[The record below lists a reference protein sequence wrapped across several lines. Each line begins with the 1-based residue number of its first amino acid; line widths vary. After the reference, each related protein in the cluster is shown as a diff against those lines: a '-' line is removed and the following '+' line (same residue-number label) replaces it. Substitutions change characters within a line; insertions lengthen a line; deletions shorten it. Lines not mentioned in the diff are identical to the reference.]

1 MASILSRPIR
11 IGRMELKNRMVMAPM
26 GVTVGNLSPAS
37 VAYFAAR
44 AEGGAAMVFCNIRA
58 SLAFESGEHS
68 IYLNDETEPLFRA
81 LAERCHAHDC
91 KLAAQIQP
99 GDGRIG
105 EPSVRYKVPI
115 SASACPWMH
124 VPRMRCHALT
134 IDEIHEL
141 EEDFRRSVQ
150 VALRSGADCV
160 GIHAYGG
167 YLTDQF
173 LTRRWNTRTDAYGG
187 SLENRARFLTELIAI
202 CKEEGGADFPVIVK
216 FTPDHYMDGEG
227 YRSIDEGIALA
238 KLIVAAGADAL
249 HVDAGCHE
257 NWPNAMP
264 PAGMQQMTLQSRSAK
279 IIRSVVD
286 VPIMTH
292 GRFGDVDKA
301 EAALRDGVCDVAV
314 IGRGLLADPD
324 LPNKVL
330 AGRPDTIRP
339 CISCNEGCIARVY
352 NGETATC
359 ALNPRCGHEDGSI
372 DIPPAVHPKKL
383 LVVGAGP
390 AGCMAALYAKQAGH
404 MVEIWEAGGHIG
416 GNALCACK
424 PFFKRDMHR
433 MIRYFERE
441 LLVHDIPVR
450 FYTTATPELAAA
462 YAPDHIFWAAG
473 GRPIAPKA
481 IPGLD
486 CPKVYFA
493 TEALCDCCDVGDRVV
508 VIGGRLV
515 GVEAALQMDMWGKH
529 VTCIDMART
538 IPSEPGFK
546 MNNML
551 MRDYMACSGVDFRPT
566 TKLVRIAGDAFTCSV
581 TVEHAGE
588 QQQIACDTVLLA
600 LGFAPTAQAAAAFE
614 SVAPVTVL
622 GDAQQPRKILFAVG
636 DAHEAVRKLSGE
648 S

>member
-1 MASILSRPIR
+1 MPSILSRPIR

-26 GVTVGNLSPAS
+26 GVTVGNLTPAS

-68 IYLNDETEPLFRA
+68 IYLNDETKPLFRA
-81 LAERCHAHDC
+81 LAERCHACGC

-105 EPSVRYKVPI
+105 GPSVRYKVPI

-150 VALRSGADCV
+150 IALRSGADCV

-173 LTRRWNTRTDAYGG
+173 LTRRWNSRTDAYGG

-227 YRSIDEGIALA
+227 YRAIDEGIELA

-286 VPIMTH
+286 VPVMTH

-301 EAALRDGVCDVAV
+301 EAALRDGVCDIAV

-330 AGRPDTIRP
+330 AGRPPEKDPRRRRRP
-339 CISCNEGCIARVY
+339 CR
-352 NGETATC
+352 
-359 ALNPRCGHEDGSI
+359 LH
-372 DIPPAVHPKKL
+372 
-383 LVVGAGP
+383 
-390 AGCMAALYAKQAGH
+390 
-404 MVEIWEAGGHIG
+404 GG
-416 GNALCACK
+416 ALCQTGR
-424 PFFKRDMHR
+424 PFGRD
-433 MIRYFERE
+433 
-441 LLVHDIPVR
+441 LG
-450 FYTTATPELAAA
+450 
-462 YAPDHIFWAAG
+462 G
-473 GRPIAPKA
+473 GRPHRWQRSVRLQAVFQARHAPHDPLLRA
-481 IPGLD
+481 RAARARYPRALLHHGDAGARRGL
-486 CPKVYFA
+486 CARPHP
-493 TEALCDCCDVGDRVV
+493 L
-508 VIGGRLV
+508 GGRRPAHRAEGHPGARLPE
-515 GVEAALQMDMWGKH
+515 GVPCDRG
-529 VTCIDMART
+529 
-538 IPSEPGFK
+538 P
-546 MNNML
+546 
-551 MRDYMACSGVDFRPT
+551 
-566 TKLVRIAGDAFTCSV
+566 VR
-581 TVEHAGE
+581 
-588 QQQIACDTVLLA
+588 LL
-600 LGFAPTAQAAAAFE
+600 
-614 SVAPVTVL
+614 
-622 GDAQQPRKILFAVG
+622 
-636 DAHEAVRKLSGE
+636 
-648 S
+648 

>member
-1 MASILSRPIR
+1 MASILSRPIK

-68 IYLNDETEPLFRA
+68 IYLNDETAPLFRA

-91 KLAAQIQP
+91 RLAAQIQP

-105 EPSVRYKVPI
+105 GPSVRYKVPI

-141 EEDFRRSVQ
+141 EDDFRRSVQ
-150 VALRSGADCV
+150 IALRCGADCV

-187 SLENRARFLTELIAI
+187 SLENRVRFLTELIAI

-227 YRSIDEGIALA
+227 YRAIDEGIELA

-286 VPIMTH
+286 VPVMTH

-301 EAALRDGVCDVAV
+301 EAALRDGVCDIAV

-324 LPNKVL
+324 QI
-330 AGRPDTIRP
+330 GRA
-339 CISCNEGCIARVY
+339 SCRERV
-352 NGETATC
+352 
-359 ALNPRCGHEDGSI
+359 
-372 DIPPAVHPKKL
+372 
-383 LVVGAGP
+383 
-390 AGCMAALYAKQAGH
+390 
-404 MVEIWEAGGHIG
+404 
-416 GNALCACK
+416 
-424 PFFKRDMHR
+424 
-433 MIRYFERE
+433 
-441 LLVHDIPVR
+441 
-450 FYTTATPELAAA
+450 
-462 YAPDHIFWAAG
+462 
-473 GRPIAPKA
+473 
-481 IPGLD
+481 
-486 CPKVYFA
+486 
-493 TEALCDCCDVGDRVV
+493 
-508 VIGGRLV
+508 
-515 GVEAALQMDMWGKH
+515 
-529 VTCIDMART
+529 
-538 IPSEPGFK
+538 
-546 MNNML
+546 
-551 MRDYMACSGVDFRPT
+551 
-566 TKLVRIAGDAFTCSV
+566 
-581 TVEHAGE
+581 
-588 QQQIACDTVLLA
+588 
-600 LGFAPTAQAAAAFE
+600 
-614 SVAPVTVL
+614 
-622 GDAQQPRKILFAVG
+622 
-636 DAHEAVRKLSGE
+636 
-648 S
+648 

>member
-1 MASILSRPIR
+1 MPSILSRPIK

-68 IYLNDETEPLFRA
+68 IYLNDETEPLFRG
-81 LAERCHAHDC
+81 LAERCHACGC

-105 EPSVRYKVPI
+105 GPSVRYKVPI

-150 VALRSGADCV
+150 IALRSGADCV

-227 YRSIDEGIALA
+227 YRAIDEGIELA

-286 VPIMTH
+286 VPVMTH

-301 EAALRDGVCDVAV
+301 EAALRDGVCDIAV

-330 AGRPDTIRP
+330 AAGRTRSVRASPATRAASPASTTARRRPARSTRAAATRTAASTFRRLPTRKRSSSSAPALPAAWRRSMPNRPAIRSRSGRRAATSVATLCAP
-339 CISCNEGCIARVY
+339 ASRFSS
-352 NGETATC
+352 ATC
-359 ALNPRCGHEDGSI
+359 
-372 DIPPAVHPKKL
+372 
-383 LVVGAGP
+383 
-390 AGCMAALYAKQAGH
+390 
-404 MVEIWEAGGHIG
+404 
-416 GNALCACK
+416 
-424 PFFKRDMHR
+424 
-433 MIRYFERE
+433 
-441 LLVHDIPVR
+441 
-450 FYTTATPELAAA
+450 TA
-462 YAPDHIFWAAG
+462 
-473 GRPIAPKA
+473 
-481 IPGLD
+481 
-486 CPKVYFA
+486 
-493 TEALCDCCDVGDRVV
+493 
-508 VIGGRLV
+508 
-515 GVEAALQMDMWGKH
+515 
-529 VTCIDMART
+529 
-538 IPSEPGFK
+538 
-546 MNNML
+546 
-551 MRDYMACSGVDFRPT
+551 
-566 TKLVRIAGDAFTCSV
+566 
-581 TVEHAGE
+581 
-588 QQQIACDTVLLA
+588 
-600 LGFAPTAQAAAAFE
+600 
-614 SVAPVTVL
+614 
-622 GDAQQPRKILFAVG
+622 
-636 DAHEAVRKLSGE
+636 
-648 S
+648 

>member
-91 KLAAQIQP
+91 RLAAQIQP

-105 EPSVRYKVPI
+105 GPSVRYKVPI

-286 VPIMTH
+286 VPVMTH

-301 EAALRDGVCDVAV
+301 EAALRDGVCDIAV

-330 AGRPDTIRP
+330 AGRPDTIVHLLQRGLHRPRLQRRGGDLRAQPALRPRGRQHRHPAGGAPEKAPRRRRRP
-339 CISCNEGCIARVY
+339 CRLHGR
-352 NGETATC
+352 
-359 ALNPRCGHEDGSI
+359 ALC
-372 DIPPAVHPKKL
+372 
-383 LVVGAGP
+383 
-390 AGCMAALYAKQAGH
+390 QAGRPY
-404 MVEIWEAGGHIG
+404 G
-416 GNALCACK
+416 
-424 PFFKRDMHR
+424 RD
-433 MIRYFERE
+433 
-441 LLVHDIPVR
+441 LG
-450 FYTTATPELAAA
+450 
-462 YAPDHIFWAAG
+462 G
-473 GRPIAPKA
+473 GRPHRRQRPVRLQAVFQARHAPHD
-481 IPGLD
+481 PL
-486 CPKVYFA
+486 
-493 TEALCDCCDVGDRVV
+493 
-508 VIGGRLV
+508 
-515 GVEAALQMDMWGKH
+515 
-529 VTCIDMART
+529 
-538 IPSEPGFK
+538 
-546 MNNML
+546 
-551 MRDYMACSGVDFRPT
+551 FR
-566 TKLVRIAGDAFTCSV
+566 A
-581 TVEHAGE
+581 
-588 QQQIACDTVLLA
+588 
-600 LGFAPTAQAAAAFE
+600 
-614 SVAPVTVL
+614 
-622 GDAQQPRKILFAVG
+622 
-636 DAHEAVRKLSGE
+636 
-648 S
+648 

>member
-26 GVTVGNLSPAS
+26 GVTVGNLSPTS

-91 KLAAQIQP
+91 RLAAQIQP

-105 EPSVRYKVPI
+105 GPSVRYKVPI

-286 VPIMTH
+286 VPVMTH
-292 GRFGDVDKA
+292 A
-301 EAALRDGVCDVAV
+301 QPALRPRRRQHRHPAGGAPEKAPRRRRRPCRLHGGA
-314 IGRGLLADPD
+314 LCQ
-324 LPNKVL
+324 
-330 AGRPDTIRP
+330 AGRPH
-339 CISCNEGCIARVY
+339 G
-352 NGETATC
+352 
-359 ALNPRCGHEDGSI
+359 
-372 DIPPAVHPKKL
+372 
-383 LVVGAGP
+383 
-390 AGCMAALYAKQAGH
+390 
-404 MVEIWEAGGHIG
+404 
-416 GNALCACK
+416 
-424 PFFKRDMHR
+424 RD
-433 MIRYFERE
+433 
-441 LLVHDIPVR
+441 LG
-450 FYTTATPELAAA
+450 
-462 YAPDHIFWAAG
+462 G
-473 GRPIAPKA
+473 GRPHRRQRPVRLQAVFQARHAPHD
-481 IPGLD
+481 PL
-486 CPKVYFA
+486 
-493 TEALCDCCDVGDRVV
+493 
-508 VIGGRLV
+508 
-515 GVEAALQMDMWGKH
+515 
-529 VTCIDMART
+529 
-538 IPSEPGFK
+538 
-546 MNNML
+546 
-551 MRDYMACSGVDFRPT
+551 FR
-566 TKLVRIAGDAFTCSV
+566 A
-581 TVEHAGE
+581 
-588 QQQIACDTVLLA
+588 
-600 LGFAPTAQAAAAFE
+600 
-614 SVAPVTVL
+614 
-622 GDAQQPRKILFAVG
+622 
-636 DAHEAVRKLSGE
+636 
-648 S
+648 

>member
-1 MASILSRPIR
+1 MMASILSRPIK

-91 KLAAQIQP
+91 RLAAQIQP

-105 EPSVRYKVPI
+105 GPSVRYKVPI

-279 IIRSVVD
+279 IIRSAVD
-286 VPIMTH
+286 VPVMTH

-301 EAALRDGVCDVAV
+301 EAALRDGVCDIAV

-330 AGRPDTIRP
+330 AGRPR
-339 CISCNEGCIARVY
+339 SARASP
-352 NGETATC
+352 ATR
-359 ALNPRCGHEDGSI
+359 AAS
-372 DIPPAVHPKKL
+372 PA
-383 LVVGAGP
+383 
-390 AGCMAALYAKQAGH
+390 
-404 MVEIWEAGGHIG
+404 
-416 GNALCACK
+416 
-424 PFFKRDMHR
+424 F
-433 MIRYFERE
+433 
-441 LLVHDIPVR
+441 
-450 FYTTATPELAAA
+450 TTARRRPARSTRAAA
-462 YAPDHIFWAAG
+462 TRTAASTSRRQRTRKSSSSSAPALPAAWPRSMPSRPATRSRS
-473 GRPIAPKA
+473 GRRAATSAATPCAPA
-481 IPGLD
+481 NR
-486 CPKVYFA
+486 F
-493 TEALCDCCDVGDRVV
+493 
-508 VIGGRLV
+508 
-515 GVEAALQMDMWGKH
+515 
-529 VTCIDMART
+529 
-538 IPSEPGFK
+538 
-546 MNNML
+546 
-551 MRDYMACSGVDFRPT
+551 
-566 TKLVRIAGDAFTCSV
+566 
-581 TVEHAGE
+581 
-588 QQQIACDTVLLA
+588 
-600 LGFAPTAQAAAAFE
+600 
-614 SVAPVTVL
+614 
-622 GDAQQPRKILFAVG
+622 
-636 DAHEAVRKLSGE
+636 LSGICTA
-648 S
+648 

>member
-1 MASILSRPIR
+1 MPSILSRPIR

-68 IYLNDETEPLFRA
+68 IYLNDETEPLFRG
-81 LAERCHAHDC
+81 LAERCHACGC

-105 EPSVRYKVPI
+105 GPSVRYKVPI

-150 VALRSGADCV
+150 IALRSGADCV

-227 YRSIDEGIALA
+227 YRAIDEGIELA

-286 VPIMTH
+286 VPVMTH

-301 EAALRDGVCDVAV
+301 EAALRDGVCDIAV

-324 LPNKVL
+324 LPNKARMGKADEINQCLRCYTCFSQLITTGQYGCAINPTTGRELECKYDTPPVHKRNVVVVGGGIGGMEAAL
-330 AGRPDTIRP
+330 IAAERGHKVTVIEKAGRLGGVLLIEEDVSFKAKLKLYIETQARKVMK
-339 CISCNEGCIARVY
+339 NENITVMLST
-352 NGETATC
+352 E
-359 ALNPRCGHEDGSI
+359 
-372 DIPPAVHPKKL
+372 
-383 LVVGAGP
+383 
-390 AGCMAALYAKQAGH
+390 
-404 MVEIWEAGGHIG
+404 
-416 GNALCACK
+416 
-424 PFFKRDMHR
+424 
-433 MIRYFERE
+433 
-441 LLVHDIPVR
+441 
-450 FYTTATPELAAA
+450 ATPELVSSLDPDAVIAALGSRPAVPTYLPGYDKANVMPAEYA
-462 YAPDHIFWAAG
+462 YTH
-473 GRPIAPKA
+473 
-481 IPGLD
+481 
-486 CPKVYFA
+486 VN
-493 TEALCDCCDVGDRVV
+493 EVGNKVV
-508 VIGGRLV
+508 VIGGGLV
-515 GVEAALQMDMWGKH
+515 GAELALHLASCGKQVTIMHRHEQVKCGANGLHGQAISEQIRIHKVGTAFNTSPVEITDDGVIGKN
-529 VTCIDMART
+529 A
-538 IPSEPGFK
+538 EGE
-546 MNNML
+546 
-551 MRDYMACSGVDFRPT
+551 
-566 TKLVRIAGDAFTCSV
+566 KLYEA
-581 TVEHAGE
+581 
-588 QQQIACDTVLLA
+588 DTV
-600 LGFAPTAQAAAAFE
+600 
-614 SVAPVTVL
+614 
-622 GDAQQPRKILFAVG
+622 IYAVG
-636 DAHEAVRKLSGE
+636 QRPLADEAEQFRFCAPEFYTIGDCVTPATIYQATSQAFYAARDIGRL
-648 S
+648 

>member
-1 MASILSRPIR
+1 MPSILSRPIK

-68 IYLNDETEPLFRA
+68 IYLNDETAPLFRG
-81 LAERCHAHDC
+81 LAERCHACGC

-105 EPSVRYKVPI
+105 GPSVRYKVPI

-150 VALRSGADCV
+150 IALRSGADCV

-227 YRSIDEGIALA
+227 YRAIDEGIELA

-286 VPIMTH
+286 VPVMTH

-301 EAALRDGVCDVAV
+301 EAALRDGVCDIAV

-330 AGRPDTIRP
+330 AGRPD
-339 CISCNEGCIARVY
+339 
-352 NGETATC
+352 
-359 ALNPRCGHEDGSI
+359 
-372 DIPPAVHPKKL
+372 K
-383 LVVGAGP
+383 
-390 AGCMAALYAKQAGH
+390 
-404 MVEIWEAGGHIG
+404 IG
-416 GNALCACK
+416 RA
-424 PFFKRDMHR
+424 
-433 MIRYFERE
+433 
-441 LLVHDIPVR
+441 
-450 FYTTATPELAAA
+450 
-462 YAPDHIFWAAG
+462 
-473 GRPIAPKA
+473 
-481 IPGLD
+481 
-486 CPKVYFA
+486 
-493 TEALCDCCDVGDRVV
+493 
-508 VIGGRLV
+508 
-515 GVEAALQMDMWGKH
+515 H
-529 VTCIDMART
+529 V
-538 IPSEPGFK
+538 
-546 MNNML
+546 
-551 MRDYMACSGVDFRPT
+551 
-566 TKLVRIAGDAFTCSV
+566 
-581 TVEHAGE
+581 
-588 QQQIACDTVLLA
+588 
-600 LGFAPTAQAAAAFE
+600 
-614 SVAPVTVL
+614 
-622 GDAQQPRKILFAVG
+622 
-636 DAHEAVRKLSGE
+636 
-648 S
+648 

>member
-1 MASILSRPIR
+1 MPSILSRPIR

-68 IYLNDETEPLFRA
+68 IYLNDETAPLFRD
-81 LAERCHAHDC
+81 LAERCHACGC

-105 EPSVRYKVPI
+105 GPSVRYKVPI

-150 VALRSGADCV
+150 IALRSGADCV

-227 YRSIDEGIALA
+227 YRAIDEGIELA

-286 VPIMTH
+286 VPVMTH

-301 EAALRDGVCDVAV
+301 EAALRDGVCDIAV

-330 AGRPDTIRP
+330 AGRPDTILSL
-339 CISCNEGCIARVY
+339 I
-352 NGETATC
+352 
-359 ALNPRCGHEDGSI
+359 
-372 DIPPAVHPKKL
+372 
-383 LVVGAGP
+383 
-390 AGCMAALYAKQAGH
+390 
-404 MVEIWEAGGHIG
+404 HI
-416 GNALCACK
+416 
-424 PFFKRDMHR
+424 
-433 MIRYFERE
+433 
-441 LLVHDIPVR
+441 
-450 FYTTATPELAAA
+450 
-462 YAPDHIFWAAG
+462 
-473 GRPIAPKA
+473 
-481 IPGLD
+481 
-486 CPKVYFA
+486 
-493 TEALCDCCDVGDRVV
+493 
-508 VIGGRLV
+508 
-515 GVEAALQMDMWGKH
+515 
-529 VTCIDMART
+529 
-538 IPSEPGFK
+538 
-546 MNNML
+546 
-551 MRDYMACSGVDFRPT
+551 
-566 TKLVRIAGDAFTCSV
+566 
-581 TVEHAGE
+581 
-588 QQQIACDTVLLA
+588 
-600 LGFAPTAQAAAAFE
+600 
-614 SVAPVTVL
+614 
-622 GDAQQPRKILFAVG
+622 
-636 DAHEAVRKLSGE
+636 
-648 S
+648 